1 MTCEQRHETRLVFV
15 VCDRQLVLAVRN
27 AHGRAS
33 SCAFTGRL
41 VELSNPRRQH

>member
-1 MTCEQRHETRLVFV
+1 MTCEQRHETRL